1 MSGILIDEADDVEV
15 VHVRVQPHKVVRC
28 VEQPYATYLISVTG
42 ESGLEWETERRW
54 NDLRVL
60 EESLQRSDGETL
72 RTHAGSLPHF
82 DAHGNLLVSLFVNK
96 FDPSFL
102 KERAEQMQA
111 LLNGWARV
119 LKVRLDAPATGPA
132 DMLEFLSAGRPG
144 EASTPRTPA
153 TLPPL
158 KGFYDGDSSSGNK
171 PKAKVGSSSPQ
182 PVRVLFDALDE
193 EATEAATGQVSA
205 EQVLAASAVSSAAII
220 AALADAEAAMEA
232 EAKGA
237 EAKEAEA
244 KEAEAKE
251 EARAAAAAEAKAAAA
266 ADGSYIAAETF
277 EGAQEG
283 YVFTTRDHGTG
294 YYRNSREVEPET
306 CKISSEISR
315 DVEPETSEMHATP
328 SEEVVMMA
336 TPDAKAKSAE
346 LQEAE
351 EAEEAEE
358 EAEAAKEAA
367 AVKEVEGE
375 ERQEEAR
382 AAAYQQSQ
390 LLQPAEAAPTSKAQA
405 KLNSLEAELQAEL
418 SRVGSPH
425 EEPRSARIPRQQPGV
440 GYYAFRNFLVFLFVF
455 LLPSLVAFMKQKL
468 ISRTDGRV
476 VEADFP
482 AVDLLNL
489 KF

>member
-1 MSGILIDEADDVEV
+1 MLTTDALTDVADDVEV

-28 VEQPYATYLISVTG
+28 VEQPYATYIISVTG

-72 RTHAGSLPHF
+72 RKHAGSLPHF

-119 LKVRLDAPATGPA
+119 LKVRLDVPATGPA

-144 EASTPRTPA
+144 EASTPRTPG

-158 KGFYDGDSSSGNK
+158 KGFYDGDSSGSNE

-182 PVRVLFDALDE
+182 PVRALFGALDE
-193 EATEAATGQVSA
+193 EATESAAGQVSA
-205 EQVLAASAVSSAAII
+205 EQALAASAVSSAAII
-220 AALADAEAAMEA
+220 AALADAEAA
-232 EAKGA
+232 
-237 EAKEAEA
+237 

-251 EARAAAAAEAKAAAA
+251 EEAKEAARAAAAAEAKAAAA

-277 EGAQEG
+277 EGARAG

-294 YYRNSREVEPET
+294 YYRNSREA
-306 CKISSEISR
+306 
-315 DVEPETSEMHATP
+315 EPETSEIS
-328 SEEVVMMA
+328 SEMMA
-336 TPDAKAKSAE
+336 TPDVKAKAAE
-346 LQEAE
+346 AQEAE
-351 EAEEAEE
+351 KAEGA
-358 EAEAAKEAA
+358 AEAAKEAA
-367 AVKEVEGE
+367 EAKDVDEE
-375 ERQEEAR
+375 ERQEEEAR

-390 LLQPAEAAPTSKAQA
+390 LLQPAEATPMSKAQA

-425 EEPRSARIPRQQPGV
+425 EQPRVSQPGV
-440 GYYAFRNFLVFLFVF
+440 QVAVPQPRARVAFRNFLVFLFVF
-455 LLPSLVAFMKQKL
+455 LLPSLVAFIKQKL
-468 ISRTDGRV
+468 ISRTDGRA